1 MSSELTGGRMAWAD
15 VAAGPLDGATC
26 LWQDL
31 DGLHTEPA
39 PQAAP
44 PTSILWGWR
53 DDALIRVRL
62 DGETAYVAVL
72 PASGGGTETVPWDL
86 RRDGDGRVAGLRGPA
101 TASSAVYG
109 KFEQVS
115 VDGTA
120 DGRGPVTFIRPARH
134 A

>member
-1 MSSELTGGRMAWAD
+1 MSSELTGGQMTWTDALT
-15 VAAGPLDGATC
+15 GPLAGATC

-39 PQAAP
+39 PRAVP

-53 DDALIRVRL
+53 DDTLIRVRL

-72 PASGGGTETVPWDL
+72 SASAGGVATVPWDL
-86 RRDGDGRVAGLRGPA
+86 RRDGRVAGLRGPA
-101 TASSAVYG
+101 SGSGAAYG
-109 KFEQVS
+109 EFEQVI

-120 DGRGPVTFIRPARH
+120 DGKGPVTFIRPARH

>member
-1 MSSELTGGRMAWAD
+1 MSSDLTGGQLTWAD
-15 VAAGPLDGATC
+15 AITGPLAGATC

-31 DGLHTEPA
+31 DGLHAEPA

-53 DDALIRVRL
+53 DDTLIRVRL

-72 PASGGGTETVPWDL
+72 TAPDVGVATVPWDL
-86 RRDGDGRVAGLRGPA
+86 RREGDGRVAGLRGPA
-101 TASSAVYG
+101 TKTSTAYG
-109 KFEQVS
+109 KFEQVI
-115 VDGTA
+115 VDGTSE
-120 DGRGPVTFIRPARH
+120 GRGPITFIRPARH

>member
-1 MSSELTGGRMAWAD
+1 MSNDLAGGQLTWTEA
-15 VAAGPLDGATC
+15 VSGPLVGATC

-44 PTSILWGWR
+44 LTSILWGWR
-53 DDALIRVRL
+53 DEFLIRVRL
-62 DGETAYVAVL
+62 DGDTAYVAIL
-72 PASGGGTETVPWDL
+72 LAPGEGTETVPWDL
-86 RRDGDGRVAGLRGPA
+86 RREGDGRVAGLRGPA
-101 TASSAVYG
+101 TKTGTPFG
-109 KFEQVS
+109 KFEQLI

-120 DGRGPVTFIRPARH
+120 EGSGPVTFIRPARR